1 VRDVA
6 AAGLLPAAGHAAAQQ
21 AVAVWVGPAVPRPE
35 ASAGE
40 LARQQA
46 AAVLRPAA
54 LPSAGLLSAALLSMV
69 LLSMV
74 LLLAEPLSVVPWA
87 FRPDLALPSA
97 RPAP

>member
-54 LPSAGLLSAALLSMV
+54 LPSAALLSAA